1 MLGRKKKINK
11 DNIKASLLAQLAANG
26 TNSEYFL
33 DLVNDYCELWDIK
46 QRLISDIA
54 ERGVVYMDKSSVG
67 VEMQKN
73 NPSVKEL
80 LNTNR
85 QMLAILEK
93 LKIDAAAAAAD
104 IDDEQL

>member
-1 MLGRKKKINK
+1 MPRLKKITK
-11 DNIKASLLAQLAANG
+11 DSVRSSLLAQLKNNG
-26 TNSEYFL
+26 TNSDYFL
-33 DLVNDYCELWDIK
+33 DLVYDYCELWEIKRLLIEDI
-46 QRLISDIA
+46 
-54 ERGVVYMDKSSVG
+54 ENRGVVYTDKSSVG

-93 LKIDAAAAAAD
+93 LKIDAAAAASEVE
-104 IDDEQL
+104 DEQL